1 MANEK
6 DKYGVLMTMHNVAVT
21 VPAEG
26 DDYFSFEPSNTLGN
40 GFVVPDRW
48 LGTKLV
54 VGHVLKLSHY
64 VGPEHLGKKT
74 CYGVVEI
81 RERANKDG
89 KGSVTLIACKE
100 PKALEEATTK
110 MVIGQA
116 TEEGKI
122 DKSHQYILPGKM
134 AVEFRAITKDK
145 PAEATEAQPTT
156 VA

>member
-48 LGTKLV
+48 LATKLV
-54 VGHVLKLSHY
+54 AGHVLKLSHY
-64 VGPEHLGKKT
+64 VGTEHLGKKV

-81 RERANKDG
+81 RERKNKDG
-89 KGSVTLIACKE
+89 NGSVTLIALKE
-100 PKALEEATTK
+100 PKPLEEATTK
-110 MVIGQA
+110 LVIGEA

-122 DKSHQYILPGKM
+122 DKSHQYIFPGKM
-134 AVEFRAITKDK
+134 AVEFRPIAKDK
-145 PAEATEAQPTT
+145 PAEATQAQPPA